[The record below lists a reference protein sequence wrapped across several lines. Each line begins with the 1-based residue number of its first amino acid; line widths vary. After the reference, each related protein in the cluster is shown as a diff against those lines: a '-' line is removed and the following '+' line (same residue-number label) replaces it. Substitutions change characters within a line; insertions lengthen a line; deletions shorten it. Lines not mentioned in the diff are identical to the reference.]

1 MVVTVN
7 HVRRPTVVTK
17 GAVQGAAG
25 VEAAL
30 CQGCG
35 TCAAECPAGA
45 IDLMHYTDNQ
55 VMTKVDALF
64 EEAEVGEGAD
74 VG

>member
-1 MVVTVN
+1 
-7 HVRRPTVVTK
+7 
-17 GAVQGAAG
+17 
-25 VEAAL
+25 L

-64 EEAEVGEGAD
+64 ETAEGDAP
-74 VG
+74 